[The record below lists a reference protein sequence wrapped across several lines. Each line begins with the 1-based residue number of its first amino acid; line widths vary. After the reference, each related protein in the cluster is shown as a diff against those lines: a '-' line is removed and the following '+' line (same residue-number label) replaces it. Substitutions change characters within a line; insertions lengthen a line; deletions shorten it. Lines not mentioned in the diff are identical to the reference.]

1 MKLHL
6 GCGRRH
12 IPCCVHID
20 VLDHPH
26 VDQVSSIDNLSFLQ
40 GARVLV
46 KRYRVLTPGGVL
58 RVSVPDFAALKTQ
71 LGQVGFCEVRRYDR
85 RETERAHIDDFAQ
98 AAYIPHMDK
107 EHGVLI
113 SLNVECRRPPN

>member
-20 VLDHPH
+20 VLDHAH
-26 VDQVSSIDNLSFLQ
+26 VDQVSSIDN
-40 GARVLV
+40 
-46 KRYRVLTPGGVL
+46 
-58 RVSVPDFAALKTQ
+58 
-71 LGQVGFCEVRRYDR
+71 
-85 RETERAHIDDFAQ
+85 DFAQ
-98 AAYIPHMDK
+98 AYIPHMDK

-113 SLNVECRRPPN
+113 SLNVECRRPAS